1 MRQQLFS
8 WFLIPILAFAV
19 IACTA
24 PPTAT
29 PRPTSP
35 PTPTL
40 PPWPTSPPA
49 LTLASLPVP
58 TVANPTPTPS
68 LTIEDTMFLGAV
80 CDDYLAARTKVLQ
93 ADLSITDFKLALLD
107 EGMPAT
113 EIALMESQCSPPTAS
128 HGLPIMPENR
138 CEPYNPDDYPYPQSV
153 EDEII
158 SNYGG
163 YIYGPYT
170 QTLFASKQETDIE
183 HIVARSEA
191 HDSGLCAASPERKAR
206 FASDYFNLTLAS
218 PSVNRHQKRANDV
231 AEWLPEKNQCWYVN
245 RVVDV
250 KKEYG
255 LSVDQA
261 ESDAID
267 IVLSHCI
274 SLLPKEMIGPWGES
288 DGNPDRK

>member
-1 MRQQLFS
+1 MRQQLS
-8 WFLIPILAFAV
+8 LWFLIPILAF
-19 IACTA
+19 ITLACMT
-24 PPTAT
+24 PTAT
-29 PRPTSP
+29 PQPTSP
-35 PTPTL
+35 PTLAL
-40 PPWPTSPPA
+40 PSPR
-49 LTLASLPVP
+49 
-58 TVANPTPTPS
+58 PTPS
-68 LTIEDTMFLGAV
+68 LTIEDMMLLGSQSTAV
-80 CDDYLAARTKVLQ
+80 
-93 ADLSITDFKLALLD
+93 
-107 EGMPAT
+107 
-113 EIALMESQCSPPTAS
+113 
-128 HGLPIMPENR
+128 HGLPVMPEDR
-138 CEPYNPDDYPYPQSV
+138 CQPYNPDDYPYPQSV

-158 SNYGG
+158 LNYGG

-170 QTLFASKQETDIE
+170 QTLFDSKQETDIE

-206 FASDYFNLTLAS
+206 LASDYFNLTLAS

-267 IVLSHCI
+267 IVLAHCN
-274 SLLPKEMIGPWGES
+274 SPLPKEMIGPWGVS
-288 DGNPDRK
+288 DGNPVPTTIQRLVPHPVETEG